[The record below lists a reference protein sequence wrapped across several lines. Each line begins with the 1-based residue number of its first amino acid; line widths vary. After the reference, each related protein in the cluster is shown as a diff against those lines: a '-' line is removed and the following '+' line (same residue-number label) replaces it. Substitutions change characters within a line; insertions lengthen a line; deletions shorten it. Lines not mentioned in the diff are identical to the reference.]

1 MPSGSTKQTTQVGAN
16 KRRSYYAGN
25 GGGEH
30 QAGNNYDFFL
40 SYPLKRAPSGSEDSF
55 LIQSVRY
62 INNQDAEKMGRG
74 KTLKSDVGLN
84 QLKDKDNNNIQFVNK
99 DGKLASEYED
109 QLKTPMNF
117 GMGGGK
123 DMVYNAHDGLG
134 GAAKFG
140 KDTNFYV
147 ELPIPRQVQ
156 DGNAVQWGANS
167 MNLFTLAGMDL
178 AAKVMADPKSALSDI
193 QTIYN
198 TLVRSN
204 KPIEALGLGDESDS
218 VQDAIRASLAGAAV
232 NVFGANVTPNTVMS
246 RALGKILNGNKELL
260 FDGVTL
266 REFKFDFTFTP
277 RSSDEGERAR
287 KIIRQLKRSMS
298 PKAGKEYQG
307 GGAFGS
313 GGGIFLNSPDL
324 FLLRYLS
331 GGRDHPFLNSFKPC
345 ALTSLSV
352 NYTGGGTYATY
363 SDSTPVHMKV
373 SMVFKETNPIY
384 NEDYDNENVGG
395 VGF

>member
-16 KRRSYYAGN
+16 KRRSHYAGN

-62 INNQDAEKMGRG
+62 IANQEASDLKRG
-74 KTLKSDVGLN
+74 KSLNFDSGINKKKDVSF
-84 QLKDKDNNNIQFVNK
+84 INK
-99 DGKLASEYED
+99 EGKLNDEYQK
-109 QLKTPMNF
+109 QLNEGKMSF

-198 TLVRSN
+198 TLVRSDT
-204 KPIEALGLGDESDS
+204 PIETLGLGNNSEE
-218 VQDAIRASLAGAAV
+218 VQNAIRASLAGAAV

-307 GGAFGS
+307 GGAFGAN
-313 GGGIFLNSPDL
+313 GGIFLNSPDL

>member
-1 MPSGSTKQTTQVGAN
+1 MPSGSSQQTTQVGAN
-16 KRRSYYAGN
+16 KKRSHYAGN
-25 GGGEH
+25 GGDQSAKSG
-30 QAGNNYDFFL
+30 YDFFL
-40 SYPLKRAPSGSEDSF
+40 SYPLKRAPSGAEDSF

-62 INNQDAEKMGRG
+62 IANQEASSLKRG
-74 KTLKSDVGLN
+74 STLSADIGLN
-84 QLKDKDNNNIQFVNK
+84 QQKDKDNNNISFINK
-99 DGKLASEYED
+99 AGKLASEYDD

-178 AAKVMADPKSALSDI
+178 AAKVMADPNSALSDI

-198 TLVRSN
+198 TLVRSD
-204 KPIEALGLGDESDS
+204 KPLEALGVESGTDLGNA
-218 VQDAIRASLAGAAV
+218 VRASLAGAAV

-277 RSSDEGERAR
+277 RSLDEGERAK

-331 GGRDHPFLNSFKPC
+331 GGKDHPFLNSFKPC
-345 ALTSLSV
+345 ALTTLSV

-363 SDSTPVHMKV
+363 SNSTPVHMKV

-384 NEDYDNENVGG
+384 NEDYDNENVKG

>member
-16 KRRSYYAGN
+16 KRRYPYTGN

-62 INNQDAEKMGRG
+62 IANQDASKMKRG
-74 KTLKSDVGLN
+74 KTLTADIGLN
-84 QLKDKDNNNIQFVNK
+84 QDEKGEVPFINDK
-99 DGKLASEYED
+99 GKLATEYDE
-109 QLKTPMNF
+109 QIKKGKMSF
-117 GMGGGK
+117 SMGGGK

-198 TLVRSN
+198 TLIKSN
-204 KPIEALGLGDESDS
+204 KPLETLNIESDS
-218 VQDAIRASLAGAAV
+218 EIGAAVRASLAGAAV

>member
-16 KRRSYYAGN
+16 KRRSHYVGN

-62 INNQDAEKMGRG
+62 IANQDASDLKRG
-74 KTLKSDVGLN
+74 KALTADIG
-84 QLKDKDNNNIQFVNK
+84 INK
-99 DGKLASEYED
+99 KEGVSFINEEGKLNDVYQEQINGGKMS
-109 QLKTPMNF
+109 F

-178 AAKVMADPKSALSDI
+178 AAKVMEDPKSALSDI
-193 QTIYN
+193 QTIYDSLIKSN
-198 TLVRSN
+198 T
-204 KPIEALGLGDESDS
+204 PIETLGLGNNSDE
-218 VQDAIRASLAGAAV
+218 VQNAIRASLAGAAV

-307 GGAFGS
+307 GGAFGAN
-313 GGGIFLNSPDL
+313 GGIFLNSPDL

>member
-16 KRRSYYAGN
+16 KRRSHYAGN

-62 INNQDAEKMGRG
+62 IANQEASDLKRG
-74 KTLKSDVGLN
+74 KTLNFDSGINKKKDVSF
-84 QLKDKDNNNIQFVNK
+84 INK
-99 DGKLASEYED
+99 EGKLNDEYQK
-109 QLKTPMNF
+109 QLNEGKMSF

-198 TLVRSN
+198 TLVRSDT
-204 KPIEALGLGDESDS
+204 PIETLGLGNNSEE
-218 VQDAIRASLAGAAV
+218 VQNAIRASLAGAAV

-307 GGAFGS
+307 GGAFGAN
-313 GGGIFLNSPDL
+313 GGIFLNSPDL

>member
-16 KRRSYYAGN
+16 KRRSHYAGN

-62 INNQDAEKMGRG
+62 IANQEASDLKRG
-74 KTLKSDVGLN
+74 KTLKFDSGINKKKDVSF
-84 QLKDKDNNNIQFVNK
+84 INK
-99 DGKLASEYED
+99 EGKLNDEYQK
-109 QLKTPMNF
+109 QLNEGKMSF

-193 QTIYN
+193 QTIYDS
-198 TLVRSN
+198 LIKSD
-204 KPIEALGLGDESDS
+204 KPIEALGLGANGEE
-218 VQDAIRASLAGAAV
+218 VQNAIRASLAGAAV

-307 GGAFGS
+307 GGAFGAN
-313 GGGIFLNSPDL
+313 GGIFLNSPDL

-331 GGRDHPFLNSFKPC
+331 GGKDHPFLNSFKPC

>member
-62 INNQDAEKMGRG
+62 IANQEASNLKRG
-74 KTLKSDVGLN
+74 KALTADTGINKKKDVSFIN
-84 QLKDKDNNNIQFVNK
+84 DK
-99 DGKLASEYED
+99 GKLNDVYQDELNEGKMS
-109 QLKTPMNF
+109 F

-178 AAKVMADPKSALSDI
+178 AAKVMSDPGSALEDI

-198 TLVRSN
+198 TLVQSD
-204 KPIEALGLGDESDS
+204 KPLETLGVESGTEIGAA
-218 VQDAIRASLAGAAV
+218 VRASLAGAAV

-277 RSSDEGERAR
+277 RSSDEGVRA
-287 KIIRQLKRSMS
+287 KQIIRQLKRSMS

>member
-62 INNQDAEKMGRG
+62 IANQEASDLKRG
-74 KTLKSDVGLN
+74 KTLTADTGINKKKDV
-84 QLKDKDNNNIQFVNK
+84 KYINK
-99 DGKLASEYED
+99 EGKLNDEYQK
-109 QLKTPMNF
+109 QLNEGKMSF

-178 AAKVMADPKSALSDI
+178 AAKVMSDPGSALEDI

-198 TLVRSN
+198 TLVQSD
-204 KPIEALGLGDESDS
+204 KPLETLGVESGTEIGAA
-218 VQDAIRASLAGAAV
+218 VRASLAGAAV

-277 RSSDEGERAR
+277 RSSDEGVRA
-287 KIIRQLKRSMS
+287 KQIIRQLKRSMS

-384 NEDYDNENVGG
+384 NEDYDNDNVKG

>member
-16 KRRSYYAGN
+16 KRRSHYVGN

-62 INNQDAEKMGRG
+62 IANQEASDLKRG
-74 KTLKSDVGLN
+74 KTLTADVGIN
-84 QLKDKDNNNIQFVNK
+84 QQLDKDNVPISFVNK
-99 DGKLASEYED
+99 DGKLRDSYKN
-109 QLKTPMNF
+109 QLTEGKMSF

-198 TLVRSN
+198 TLVKSDQ
-204 KPIEALGLGDESDS
+204 PLQALDIESGSEIGAA
-218 VQDAIRASLAGAAV
+218 VRASLAGAAV
-232 NVFGANVTPNTVMS
+232 NVFGANVTPNSVMS

>member
-1 MPSGSTKQTTQVGAN
+1 MASGSSQQTTQVGAN
-16 KRRSYYAGN
+16 KRKHYVGN

-30 QAGNNYDFFL
+30 NAGNNYDFFL
-40 SYPLKRAPSGSEDSF
+40 SYPLKRAPSGSEDSL

-62 INNQDAEKMGRG
+62 IANQEANDLKNRGGSIGADVISPVFEEGAKQQIPFTDDDGNLSSAYSKQKKGKMGF
-74 KTLKSDVGLN
+74 K
-84 QLKDKDNNNIQFVNK
+84 
-99 DGKLASEYED
+99 
-109 QLKTPMNF
+109 
-117 GMGGGK
+117 MGGGL
-123 DMVYNAHDGLG
+123 DSRYNAHDGLG
-134 GAAKFG
+134 GASKFG

-178 AAKVMADPKSALSDI
+178 AAKVMSDPGSALEDI

-198 TLVRSN
+198 TLVQSD
-204 KPIEALGLGDESDS
+204 KPLETLGVESGTEIGAA
-218 VQDAIRASLAGAAV
+218 VRASLAGAAV

-277 RSSDEGERAR
+277 RSSDEGVRAR
-287 KIIRQLKRSMS
+287 QIIRQLKRSMS

-384 NEDYDNENVGG
+384 NEDYDNDNVKG